1 MIPVRL
7 HLECIA
13 MVLQPQ
19 EKLKPWTMSEQ
30 SSRPRAVGTSM
41 LALMGFGGRLRGRGH
56 ARMISFA

>member
-1 MIPVRL
+1 MIPARL

-19 EKLKPWTMSEQ
+19 EKPKPWTKSEQ

-41 LALMGFGGRLRGRGH
+41 PALMGFGEGLRGRGH
-56 ARMISFA
+56 VRMISFA